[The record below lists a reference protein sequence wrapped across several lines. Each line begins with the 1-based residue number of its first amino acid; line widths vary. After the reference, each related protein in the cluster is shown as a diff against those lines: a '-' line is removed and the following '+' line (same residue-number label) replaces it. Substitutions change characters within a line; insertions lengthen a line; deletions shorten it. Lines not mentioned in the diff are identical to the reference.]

1 MQIDKWHFDVVRV
14 KARKV
19 DEYGKPFTAT
29 CDITIT
35 DGTPHVEGLI
45 ATKDL
50 NSIDKKTIETYLKSI
65 GYKHYEHSHFVN
77 NERVVKR
84 VEIKQ

>member
-1 MQIDKWHFDVVRV
+1 MQIGEWYFDVVRV

-45 ATKDL
+45 SKERLTKKDREAL
-50 NSIDKKTIETYLKSI
+50 NEYLTGI
-65 GYKHYEHSHFVN
+65 GYSKYTCSHFEDG
-77 NERVVKR
+77 ERIITEI
-84 VEIKQ
+84 EIK

>member
-19 DEYGKPFTAT
+19 DECGKPFTAT

-50 NSIDKKTIETYLKSI
+50 NSIDKKTIETYIKSI
-65 GYKHYEHSHFVN
+65 GYDHYEHSDFIN
-77 NERVVKR
+77 GKRRNKR
-84 VEIKQ
+84 VKIK